1 MLRAVRELLVVLAV
15 ILGLA
20 FLAAY
25 LYEHVGNV
33 DAHKA
38 YPVVFYVGGAGLLVF
53 AILTRGAEGWAY
65 DVFADLGF
73 RHRHRVAVGGRALN
87 STGTLALAAVLLLVL
102 GGVFDTVLR

>member
-1 MLRAVRELLVVLAV
+1 MLRAARELVVVLAV

-25 LYEHVGNV
+25 LYQHLADV

-38 YPVVFYVGGAGLLVF
+38 YSVVFYVGGAGLLVF

-65 DVFADLGF
+65 DVFADFGV
-73 RHRHRVAVGGRALN
+73 RYRHRVAVRERALN
-87 STGTLALAAVLLLVL
+87 PTGVFVLAAVLLLVL

>member
-25 LYEHVGNV
+25 LYQHVGNV

-38 YPVVFYVGGAGLLVF
+38 YSVVFYVGGAGLLVF

-73 RHRHRVAVGGRALN
+73 RHRHRVAVRDRALN
-87 STGTLALAAVLLLVL
+87 PTGTLALAAVLLLVL